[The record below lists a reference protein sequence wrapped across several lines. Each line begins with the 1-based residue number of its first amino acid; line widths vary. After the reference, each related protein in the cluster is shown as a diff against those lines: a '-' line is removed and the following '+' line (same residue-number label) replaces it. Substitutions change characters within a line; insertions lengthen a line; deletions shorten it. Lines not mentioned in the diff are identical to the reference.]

1 MKVIHSSIFRAVCA
15 IIVGVLLIQ
24 YREQTVTWITIAIG
38 VLFFLSGVISLAS
51 YWAAKRNAEKMQGQI
66 LSDSNGKP
74 IMGMIP
80 KFPLVSVG
88 SLILGLLLALMPQ
101 VFIAWL
107 MFILAFILILG
118 ALTQFANLASAA
130 KMGRVGILFWLFPSA
145 LLLLG
150 LLAIIKPSAIA
161 SAPLFIIG
169 WGMLIYGVVEL
180 LNAFKVSNNKRIWLK
195 NQQQKQKHQSFS
207 CCPFN
212 NYLKSAKN
220 RHCIQSATY
229 NACLFT
235 FPYFCKNQAGN
246 PCRQKVQKD
255 CIQSITCK
263 PASCSIPSAEPG
275 NGGKNAD

>member
-24 YREQTVTWITIAIG
+24 YREQTVTWITVAIG

-74 IMGMIP
+74 IMGMMP

-118 ALTQFANLASAA
+118 ALTQFVNLASAA
-130 KMGRVGILFWLFPSA
+130 KMGRVGILFWLFPSV

-180 LNAFKVSNNKRIWLK
+180 LNAFKVSNNKRIWLN
-195 NQQQKQKHQSFS
+195 NQQQKQDSKEI
-207 CCPFN
+207 
-212 NYLKSAKN
+212 YVDVEEVKN
-220 RHCIQSATY
+220 
-229 NACLFT
+229 
-235 FPYFCKNQAGN
+235 
-246 PCRQKVQKD
+246 
-255 CIQSITCK
+255 
-263 PASCSIPSAEPG
+263 EE
-275 NGGKNAD
+275 

>member
-74 IMGMIP
+74 IMGMMP

-118 ALTQFANLASAA
+118 ALTQFVNLASAA

-195 NQQQKQKHQSFS
+195 NQQQKQGSKEI
-207 CCPFN
+207 
-212 NYLKSAKN
+212 YVDVEEVKN
-220 RHCIQSATY
+220 
-229 NACLFT
+229 
-235 FPYFCKNQAGN
+235 
-246 PCRQKVQKD
+246 
-255 CIQSITCK
+255 
-263 PASCSIPSAEPG
+263 EE
-275 NGGKNAD
+275 

>member
-74 IMGMIP
+74 IMGMMP

-118 ALTQFANLASAA
+118 ALTQFVNLASAA
-130 KMGRVGILFWLFPSA
+130 KMGRVGILFWLFPSV

-180 LNAFKVSNNKRIWLK
+180 LNAFKVSNNKRIWLN
-195 NQQQKQKHQSFS
+195 NQQQKQDSKEI
-207 CCPFN
+207 
-212 NYLKSAKN
+212 YVDVEEVK
-220 RHCIQSATY
+220 
-229 NACLFT
+229 
-235 FPYFCKNQAGN
+235 
-246 PCRQKVQKD
+246 
-255 CIQSITCK
+255 
-263 PASCSIPSAEPG
+263 
-275 NGGKNAD
+275 

>member
-51 YWAAKRNAEKMQGQI
+51 YWAAKRNAEKMQGQL

-107 MFILAFILILG
+107 MFILALILTRG
-118 ALTQFANLASAA
+118 APTQYATLAREA
-130 KMGRVGILFWLFPSA
+130 KMGRAGILSWLFPSA

-195 NQQQKQKHQSFS
+195 NQQQKQDSKEI
-207 CCPFN
+207 
-212 NYLKSAKN
+212 YVDVEEVKN
-220 RHCIQSATY
+220 
-229 NACLFT
+229 
-235 FPYFCKNQAGN
+235 
-246 PCRQKVQKD
+246 
-255 CIQSITCK
+255 
-263 PASCSIPSAEPG
+263 EE
-275 NGGKNAD
+275 

>member
-24 YREQTVTWITIAIG
+24 YRELTVTWITIAIG

-51 YWAAKRNAEKMQGQI
+51 YWAVKRNAEKMQGQI

-74 IMGMIP
+74 IMGMMP

-118 ALTQFANLASAA
+118 ALTQFVNLASAA

-195 NQQQKQKHQSFS
+195 NQQQKQDSKEI
-207 CCPFN
+207 
-212 NYLKSAKN
+212 YVDVEEVKN
-220 RHCIQSATY
+220 
-229 NACLFT
+229 
-235 FPYFCKNQAGN
+235 
-246 PCRQKVQKD
+246 
-255 CIQSITCK
+255 
-263 PASCSIPSAEPG
+263 EE
-275 NGGKNAD
+275 

>member
-74 IMGMIP
+74 IMGMMP

-118 ALTQFANLASAA
+118 ALTQFVNLASAA

-180 LNAFKVSNNKRIWLK
+180 LNAFKISNNKRIWLK
-195 NQQQKQKHQSFS
+195 NQQKLDSKET
-207 CCPFN
+207 
-212 NYLKSAKN
+212 YVDVEEVKN
-220 RHCIQSATY
+220 EA
-229 NACLFT
+229 
-235 FPYFCKNQAGN
+235 
-246 PCRQKVQKD
+246 
-255 CIQSITCK
+255 
-263 PASCSIPSAEPG
+263 
-275 NGGKNAD
+275 

>member
-74 IMGMIP
+74 IMGMMP

-118 ALTQFANLASAA
+118 ALTQFVNLASAA

-180 LNAFKVSNNKRIWLK
+180 LNAFKISNNKRIWLK
-195 NQQQKQKHQSFS
+195 NQQKLDSKET
-207 CCPFN
+207 
-212 NYLKSAKN
+212 YVDVEEVKN
-220 RHCIQSATY
+220 
-229 NACLFT
+229 
-235 FPYFCKNQAGN
+235 
-246 PCRQKVQKD
+246 
-255 CIQSITCK
+255 
-263 PASCSIPSAEPG
+263 EE
-275 NGGKNAD
+275 

>member
-1 MKVIHSSIFRAVCA
+1 MSFSMKVIHSSIFRAVCA

-66 LSDSNGKP
+66 LSDSTGKP
-74 IMGMIP
+74 IMGMMP

-118 ALTQFANLASAA
+118 ALTQFVNLASAA

-180 LNAFKVSNNKRIWLK
+180 LNAFKISNNKRIWLK
-195 NQQQKQKHQSFS
+195 NQQKLDSKET
-207 CCPFN
+207 
-212 NYLKSAKN
+212 YVDVEEVKN
-220 RHCIQSATY
+220 
-229 NACLFT
+229 
-235 FPYFCKNQAGN
+235 
-246 PCRQKVQKD
+246 
-255 CIQSITCK
+255 
-263 PASCSIPSAEPG
+263 EE
-275 NGGKNAD
+275 

>member
-74 IMGMIP
+74 IMGMMP

-118 ALTQFANLASAA
+118 ALTQFVNLASAA

-180 LNAFKVSNNKRIWLK
+180 LNAFKVSNNKRIWLN
-195 NQQQKQKHQSFS
+195 NQQQKQDSKEIYV
-207 CCPFN
+207 N
-212 NYLKSAKN
+212 VEEVKN
-220 RHCIQSATY
+220 
-229 NACLFT
+229 
-235 FPYFCKNQAGN
+235 
-246 PCRQKVQKD
+246 
-255 CIQSITCK
+255 
-263 PASCSIPSAEPG
+263 EE
-275 NGGKNAD
+275 

>member
-15 IIVGVLLIQ
+15 ISVGVLLIQ

-74 IMGMIP
+74 IMGMMP

-118 ALTQFANLASAA
+118 ALTQFVNLASAA
-130 KMGRVGILFWLFPSA
+130 KMGRVGILFWLFPSV

-180 LNAFKVSNNKRIWLK
+180 LNAFKVSNNKRIWLN
-195 NQQQKQKHQSFS
+195 NQQQKQDSKEI
-207 CCPFN
+207 
-212 NYLKSAKN
+212 YVDVEEVKN
-220 RHCIQSATY
+220 
-229 NACLFT
+229 
-235 FPYFCKNQAGN
+235 
-246 PCRQKVQKD
+246 
-255 CIQSITCK
+255 
-263 PASCSIPSAEPG
+263 EE
-275 NGGKNAD
+275 

>member
-66 LSDSNGKP
+66 LSDSTGKP
-74 IMGMIP
+74 IMGMMP

-118 ALTQFANLASAA
+118 ALTQFVNLASAA

-150 LLAIIKPSAIA
+150 LLTIIKPSAIA

-180 LNAFKVSNNKRIWLK
+180 LNAFKISNNKRIWLK
-195 NQQQKQKHQSFS
+195 NQQKLDSKET
-207 CCPFN
+207 
-212 NYLKSAKN
+212 YVDVEEVKN
-220 RHCIQSATY
+220 
-229 NACLFT
+229 
-235 FPYFCKNQAGN
+235 
-246 PCRQKVQKD
+246 
-255 CIQSITCK
+255 
-263 PASCSIPSAEPG
+263 EE
-275 NGGKNAD
+275 

>member
-24 YREQTVTWITIAIG
+24 YREQTITWITIAIG

-74 IMGMIP
+74 IMGMMP
-80 KFPLVSVG
+80 KFPLVSLG

-118 ALTQFANLASAA
+118 ALTQFVNLASAA

-180 LNAFKVSNNKRIWLK
+180 LNAFKVSNNKRIWLN
-195 NQQQKQKHQSFS
+195 NQQQKQDSKEI
-207 CCPFN
+207 
-212 NYLKSAKN
+212 YVDVEEVKN
-220 RHCIQSATY
+220 
-229 NACLFT
+229 
-235 FPYFCKNQAGN
+235 
-246 PCRQKVQKD
+246 
-255 CIQSITCK
+255 
-263 PASCSIPSAEPG
+263 EE
-275 NGGKNAD
+275 

>member
-24 YREQTVTWITIAIG
+24 YREQTVTWITVAIG

-66 LSDSNGKP
+66 LSDSTGKP
-74 IMGMIP
+74 IMGMMP

-118 ALTQFANLASAA
+118 ALTQFVNLASAA
-130 KMGRVGILFWLFPSA
+130 KMGRVGILFWLFPSV

-161 SAPLFIIG
+161 SAPLLIIG
-169 WGMLIYGVVEL
+169 WGMLIYGIVEL
-180 LNAFKVSNNKRIWLK
+180 LNAFKISNNKRIWLK
-195 NQQQKQKHQSFS
+195 NQQKLDSKDT
-207 CCPFN
+207 
-212 NYLKSAKN
+212 YVDVEEVKN
-220 RHCIQSATY
+220 
-229 NACLFT
+229 
-235 FPYFCKNQAGN
+235 
-246 PCRQKVQKD
+246 
-255 CIQSITCK
+255 
-263 PASCSIPSAEPG
+263 EE
-275 NGGKNAD
+275 

>member
-51 YWAAKRNAEKMQGQI
+51 YWAAKRNAEKMPGQI

-74 IMGMIP
+74 IMGMMP

-118 ALTQFANLASAA
+118 ALTQFVNLASAA

-195 NQQQKQKHQSFS
+195 NQQQKQDSKEI
-207 CCPFN
+207 
-212 NYLKSAKN
+212 YVDVEEVKN
-220 RHCIQSATY
+220 
-229 NACLFT
+229 
-235 FPYFCKNQAGN
+235 
-246 PCRQKVQKD
+246 
-255 CIQSITCK
+255 
-263 PASCSIPSAEPG
+263 EE
-275 NGGKNAD
+275 

>member
-74 IMGMIP
+74 IMGMMP
-80 KFPLVSVG
+80 RFPLVSVG

-118 ALTQFANLASAA
+118 ALTQFVNLASAA

-180 LNAFKVSNNKRIWLK
+180 LNAFKVSNNKRIWLN
-195 NQQQKQKHQSFS
+195 NQQQKQDSKEI
-207 CCPFN
+207 
-212 NYLKSAKN
+212 YVDVEEVKN
-220 RHCIQSATY
+220 
-229 NACLFT
+229 
-235 FPYFCKNQAGN
+235 
-246 PCRQKVQKD
+246 
-255 CIQSITCK
+255 
-263 PASCSIPSAEPG
+263 EE
-275 NGGKNAD
+275 

>member
-74 IMGMIP
+74 IMGMMP

-118 ALTQFANLASAA
+118 ALTQFVNLASAA

-169 WGMLIYGVVEL
+169 WGMLIYGVVEF
-180 LNAFKVSNNKRIWLK
+180 LNAFKVSNNKRIWLN
-195 NQQQKQKHQSFS
+195 NQQQKQDSKEI
-207 CCPFN
+207 
-212 NYLKSAKN
+212 YVDVEEVKN
-220 RHCIQSATY
+220 
-229 NACLFT
+229 
-235 FPYFCKNQAGN
+235 
-246 PCRQKVQKD
+246 
-255 CIQSITCK
+255 
-263 PASCSIPSAEPG
+263 EE
-275 NGGKNAD
+275 

>member
-24 YREQTVTWITIAIG
+24 YREQTVTWITVAIG

-66 LSDSNGKP
+66 LSDSIGKP
-74 IMGMIP
+74 IMGMMP

-118 ALTQFANLASAA
+118 ALTQFVNLASAA
-130 KMGRVGILFWLFPSA
+130 KMGRVGILFWLFPSV

-150 LLAIIKPSAIA
+150 LLTIIKPSAIA
-161 SAPLFIIG
+161 SAPLLIIG

-180 LNAFKVSNNKRIWLK
+180 LNAFKISNNKRIWLK
-195 NQQQKQKHQSFS
+195 NQQKLDSKET
-207 CCPFN
+207 
-212 NYLKSAKN
+212 YVDVEEVKN
-220 RHCIQSATY
+220 
-229 NACLFT
+229 
-235 FPYFCKNQAGN
+235 
-246 PCRQKVQKD
+246 
-255 CIQSITCK
+255 
-263 PASCSIPSAEPG
+263 EE
-275 NGGKNAD
+275 

>member
-24 YREQTVTWITIAIG
+24 YREQTVTWITVAIG

-74 IMGMIP
+74 IMGMMP

-118 ALTQFANLASAA
+118 ALTQFVNLASAA
-130 KMGRVGILFWLFPSA
+130 KMGRVGILFWLFPSV

-150 LLAIIKPSAIA
+150 LLTIIKPSAIA

-180 LNAFKVSNNKRIWLK
+180 LNAFKISNNKRIWLK
-195 NQQQKQKHQSFS
+195 NQQKLDSKDT
-207 CCPFN
+207 
-212 NYLKSAKN
+212 YVDVEEVKN
-220 RHCIQSATY
+220 
-229 NACLFT
+229 
-235 FPYFCKNQAGN
+235 
-246 PCRQKVQKD
+246 
-255 CIQSITCK
+255 
-263 PASCSIPSAEPG
+263 EE
-275 NGGKNAD
+275 

>member
-74 IMGMIP
+74 IMGMMP

-118 ALTQFANLASAA
+118 ALTQFVNLASAA
-130 KMGRVGILFWLFPSA
+130 KMGRVGILFWLFPSV

-180 LNAFKVSNNKRIWLK
+180 LNAFKVSNNKRIWLN
-195 NQQQKQKHQSFS
+195 NQQQKQDSKEI
-207 CCPFN
+207 
-212 NYLKSAKN
+212 YVDVEEVKN
-220 RHCIQSATY
+220 E
-229 NACLFT
+229 
-235 FPYFCKNQAGN
+235 K
-246 PCRQKVQKD
+246 
-255 CIQSITCK
+255 
-263 PASCSIPSAEPG
+263 
-275 NGGKNAD
+275 

>member
-74 IMGMIP
+74 IMGMMP

-118 ALTQFANLASAA
+118 ALTQFVNLASAA

-180 LNAFKVSNNKRIWLK
+180 LNAFKISNNKRIWLK
-195 NQQQKQKHQSFS
+195 NQQQQKQDSKEI
-207 CCPFN
+207 
-212 NYLKSAKN
+212 YVDVEKVKN
-220 RHCIQSATY
+220 
-229 NACLFT
+229 
-235 FPYFCKNQAGN
+235 
-246 PCRQKVQKD
+246 
-255 CIQSITCK
+255 
-263 PASCSIPSAEPG
+263 EE
-275 NGGKNAD
+275 

>member
-74 IMGMIP
+74 IMGMLP

-118 ALTQFANLASAA
+118 ALTQFVNLASAA

-180 LNAFKVSNNKRIWLK
+180 LNAFKISNNKRIWLK
-195 NQQQKQKHQSFS
+195 NQQKLDSKET
-207 CCPFN
+207 
-212 NYLKSAKN
+212 YVDVEEVKN
-220 RHCIQSATY
+220 EA
-229 NACLFT
+229 
-235 FPYFCKNQAGN
+235 
-246 PCRQKVQKD
+246 
-255 CIQSITCK
+255 
-263 PASCSIPSAEPG
+263 
-275 NGGKNAD
+275 

>member
-66 LSDSNGKP
+66 LSDFNGKP

-130 KMGRVGILFWLFPSA
+130 KMGCVGILFWLFPSA

-195 NQQQKQKHQSFS
+195 NQQQKQNSKEI
-207 CCPFN
+207 
-212 NYLKSAKN
+212 YVDVEEVKN
-220 RHCIQSATY
+220 
-229 NACLFT
+229 
-235 FPYFCKNQAGN
+235 
-246 PCRQKVQKD
+246 
-255 CIQSITCK
+255 
-263 PASCSIPSAEPG
+263 EE
-275 NGGKNAD
+275 

>member
-24 YREQTVTWITIAIG
+24 YREQTVTWITVAIG

-74 IMGMIP
+74 IMGMMP

-118 ALTQFANLASAA
+118 ALTQFVNLASAA

-161 SAPLFIIG
+161 SAPFFIIG

-195 NQQQKQKHQSFS
+195 NQQKLDSKET
-207 CCPFN
+207 
-212 NYLKSAKN
+212 YVDVEEVKN
-220 RHCIQSATY
+220 
-229 NACLFT
+229 
-235 FPYFCKNQAGN
+235 
-246 PCRQKVQKD
+246 
-255 CIQSITCK
+255 
-263 PASCSIPSAEPG
+263 EE
-275 NGGKNAD
+275 

>member
-107 MFILAFILILG
+107 MLILAFILILG
-118 ALTQFANLASAA
+118 ALTQFVNLASAA

-180 LNAFKVSNNKRIWLK
+180 LNAFKISNNKRIWLK
-195 NQQQKQKHQSFS
+195 NQQQKPESKEI
-207 CCPFN
+207 
-212 NYLKSAKN
+212 YVDVEEVKN
-220 RHCIQSATY
+220 
-229 NACLFT
+229 
-235 FPYFCKNQAGN
+235 
-246 PCRQKVQKD
+246 
-255 CIQSITCK
+255 
-263 PASCSIPSAEPG
+263 EE
-275 NGGKNAD
+275 

>member
-51 YWAAKRNAEKMQGQI
+51 YCAAKRNAEKMQGQI

-74 IMGMIP
+74 IMGMMP

-118 ALTQFANLASAA
+118 ALTQFVNLASAA

-180 LNAFKVSNNKRIWLK
+180 LNAFKVSNNKRIWLN
-195 NQQQKQKHQSFS
+195 NQQQKQDSKEI
-207 CCPFN
+207 
-212 NYLKSAKN
+212 YVDVEEVKN
-220 RHCIQSATY
+220 
-229 NACLFT
+229 
-235 FPYFCKNQAGN
+235 
-246 PCRQKVQKD
+246 
-255 CIQSITCK
+255 
-263 PASCSIPSAEPG
+263 EE
-275 NGGKNAD
+275 

>member
-74 IMGMIP
+74 IMGMMP

-118 ALTQFANLASAA
+118 ALTQFVNLASAA

-150 LLAIIKPSAIA
+150 LLAIIKPSTIA

-169 WGMLIYGVVEL
+169 WGMHIYGVVEL

-195 NQQQKQKHQSFS
+195 NQQQKQDSKEI
-207 CCPFN
+207 
-212 NYLKSAKN
+212 YVDVEEVKN
-220 RHCIQSATY
+220 
-229 NACLFT
+229 
-235 FPYFCKNQAGN
+235 
-246 PCRQKVQKD
+246 
-255 CIQSITCK
+255 
-263 PASCSIPSAEPG
+263 EE
-275 NGGKNAD
+275 

>member
-1 MKVIHSSIFRAVCA
+1 M
-15 IIVGVLLIQ
+15 
-24 YREQTVTWITIAIG
+24 
-38 VLFFLSGVISLAS
+38 
-51 YWAAKRNAEKMQGQI
+51 
-66 LSDSNGKP
+66 
-74 IMGMIP
+74 
-80 KFPLVSVG
+80 SVG

-118 ALTQFANLASAA
+118 ALTQFVNLASAA

-195 NQQQKQKHQSFS
+195 NQQKLDSKET
-207 CCPFN
+207 
-212 NYLKSAKN
+212 YVDVEEVKN
-220 RHCIQSATY
+220 
-229 NACLFT
+229 
-235 FPYFCKNQAGN
+235 
-246 PCRQKVQKD
+246 
-255 CIQSITCK
+255 
-263 PASCSIPSAEPG
+263 EE
-275 NGGKNAD
+275 

>member
-51 YWAAKRNAEKMQGQI
+51 YWAAKHNAEKMQGQI

-118 ALTQFANLASAA
+118 ALTQFVNLASAA

-180 LNAFKVSNNKRIWLK
+180 LNAFKISNNKRIWLK
-195 NQQQKQKHQSFS
+195 NQQQKQDSKEI
-207 CCPFN
+207 
-212 NYLKSAKN
+212 YVDVEEVKN
-220 RHCIQSATY
+220 
-229 NACLFT
+229 
-235 FPYFCKNQAGN
+235 
-246 PCRQKVQKD
+246 
-255 CIQSITCK
+255 
-263 PASCSIPSAEPG
+263 EE
-275 NGGKNAD
+275 

>member
-51 YWAAKRNAEKMQGQI
+51 YWAAKCNAEKMQGQI

-74 IMGMIP
+74 IMGMMP

-118 ALTQFANLASAA
+118 ALTQFVNLASAA

-195 NQQQKQKHQSFS
+195 NQQQKQDSKEI
-207 CCPFN
+207 
-212 NYLKSAKN
+212 YVDVEEVKN
-220 RHCIQSATY
+220 
-229 NACLFT
+229 
-235 FPYFCKNQAGN
+235 
-246 PCRQKVQKD
+246 
-255 CIQSITCK
+255 
-263 PASCSIPSAEPG
+263 EE
-275 NGGKNAD
+275 

>member
-24 YREQTVTWITIAIG
+24 YREQTVTWITVAIG

-74 IMGMIP
+74 IMGMMP

-118 ALTQFANLASAA
+118 ALTQFVNLASAA

-180 LNAFKVSNNKRIWLK
+180 LNAFKISNNKRIWLK
-195 NQQQKQKHQSFS
+195 NQQQKPESKEI
-207 CCPFN
+207 
-212 NYLKSAKN
+212 YVDVEEVKN
-220 RHCIQSATY
+220 
-229 NACLFT
+229 
-235 FPYFCKNQAGN
+235 
-246 PCRQKVQKD
+246 
-255 CIQSITCK
+255 
-263 PASCSIPSAEPG
+263 EE
-275 NGGKNAD
+275 

>member
-24 YREQTVTWITIAIG
+24 YREQTVTWITVAIG

-74 IMGMIP
+74 IMGMMP

-118 ALTQFANLASAA
+118 ALTQFVNLASAA

-145 LLLLG
+145 
-150 LLAIIKPSAIA
+150 IA
-161 SAPLFIIG
+161 SAPLLIIG

-180 LNAFKVSNNKRIWLK
+180 LNAFKISNNKRIWLK
-195 NQQQKQKHQSFS
+195 NQQKLDSKES
-207 CCPFN
+207 
-212 NYLKSAKN
+212 YVDVEEVKN
-220 RHCIQSATY
+220 
-229 NACLFT
+229 
-235 FPYFCKNQAGN
+235 
-246 PCRQKVQKD
+246 
-255 CIQSITCK
+255 
-263 PASCSIPSAEPG
+263 EE
-275 NGGKNAD
+275 

>member
-130 KMGRVGILFWLFPSA
+130 KMGRVGILFWLFPSV

-180 LNAFKVSNNKRIWLK
+180 LNAFKVSNNKRIWLN
-195 NQQQKQKHQSFS
+195 NQQQKQDSKEI
-207 CCPFN
+207 
-212 NYLKSAKN
+212 YVDVEEVKN
-220 RHCIQSATY
+220 
-229 NACLFT
+229 
-235 FPYFCKNQAGN
+235 
-246 PCRQKVQKD
+246 
-255 CIQSITCK
+255 
-263 PASCSIPSAEPG
+263 EE
-275 NGGKNAD
+275 

>member
-74 IMGMIP
+74 IMGMMP

-118 ALTQFANLASAA
+118 ALTQFVNLASEA

-195 NQQQKQKHQSFS
+195 NQQQKQDSKEI
-207 CCPFN
+207 
-212 NYLKSAKN
+212 YVDVEEVKN
-220 RHCIQSATY
+220 
-229 NACLFT
+229 
-235 FPYFCKNQAGN
+235 
-246 PCRQKVQKD
+246 
-255 CIQSITCK
+255 
-263 PASCSIPSAEPG
+263 EE
-275 NGGKNAD
+275 